1 MLTIPNSLIDQ
12 FASHINSRGVPA
24 GRIAEYKKWLRYFL
38 DFCDKYPVPSNKG
51 ERIRLFCE
59 KLKQKNQ
66 SEALQ
71 QRAAHAVL
79 LYFEM
84 IPQPDKDMPVSSLSD
99 ERATAKQPG
108 TAGGDNAAL
117 PVASP
122 SGAVAPLHPQ
132 PYYVSEETPRYSTGQ
147 SRRSQYNEAGYQET
161 SKSPEWDAALETMA
175 AEIKVRHYSR
185 KTLQTYA
192 KWTRNFQY
200 YLKNKPPAELGTED
214 VKDYLT
220 FLAVKCKVAASTQNQ
235 AFNSLLFFYRNGLKR
250 EFGELRNV
258 PRAKKSLYIPTV
270 LSREEIDAIVGQ
282 LSYPFNLTVKLLFG
296 CGLRLFECLQIRVGD
311 VNFATGKLLVHG
323 KGKKDRTVPLPE
335 SLLQELKAQMQV
347 VAELHEQDLAAGYDG
362 VFLDDSLMKKYPDAP
377 REYMYQWL
385 LPQKYL
391 TVTAEDGKRRRSHL
405 HESDLQEALKYAVRK
420 AKIPK
425 RVKSHTFRHS
435 FATHLLQ
442 AGYDIRTIQTLL
454 GHSSL
459 KTTMIYT
466 HCVPVR
472 TIMEP
477 KSPLDFD

>member
-1 MLTIPNSLIDQ
+1 MLTIPNALVNEFVKFIKSK
-12 FASHINSRGVPA
+12 RVPPE
-24 GRIAEYKKWLRYFL
+24 RIAEYKKWLHYFL
-38 DFCDKYPVPSNKG
+38 DFCDKYPVPSSKG

-66 SEALQ
+66 SEVQ
-71 QRAAHAVL
+71 QKRAAHAIS

-84 IPQPDKDMPVSSLSD
+84 IPQQGKDD
-99 ERATAKQPG
+99 TKITAKQTGATRGDKPG
-108 TAGGDNAAL
+108 SSSAPEMDAL
-117 PVASP
+117 ASLQP
-122 SGAVAPLHPQ
+122 K
-132 PYYVSEETPRYSTGQ
+132 PYYLSEEAPRYSTGE
-147 SRRSQYNEAGYQET
+147 SRRSQYNVSGYQEK
-161 SKSPEWDAALETMA
+161 SASPEWDAAIETMA

-192 KWTRNFQY
+192 MWSRNFQR
-200 YLKNKPPAELGTED
+200 YLGNKPPTELGTDD
-214 VKDYLT
+214 VKNYLT

-250 EFGELRNV
+250 EFGDLRDV

-270 LSREEIDAIVGQ
+270 LSRAEVDAIINQ
-282 LSYPFNLTVKLLFG
+282 LSYPFNLVVKLLFG
-296 CGLRLFECLQIRVGD
+296 CGLRQFECLQIRVGD
-311 VNFATGKLLVHG
+311 FNFESGKLLVHG

-335 SLLQELKAQMQV
+335 SIIPELQAQLRV

-362 VFLDDSLMKKYPDAP
+362 VFLEDALVKKYPNAP
-377 REYMYQWL
+377 WEYIYQWF
-385 LPQKYL
+385 LPQKFL
-391 TVTAEDGKRRRSHL
+391 TVTAEDGKRRRYHL

-420 AKIPK
+420 AKVLK

-454 GHSSL
+454 GHASL

-472 TIMEP
+472 TVKEP
-477 KSPLDFD
+477 KSPLDLD